1 MTARGDWL
9 QTWSGR
15 AFYVLDPSPADVC
28 VPDIAHALSQ
38 LCRYGGHTK
47 RFYSVA
53 EHCVH
58 VSRAVPAIDALWALF
73 HDASEAYLGDVV
85 RPLKHARALVG
96 YRDVEAR
103 VQEAICDALL
113 LSPVEPE
120 SVERA
125 DKAILYDERRAL
137 MADPPLPWALGESGP
152 GVGAII
158 EGWPPARAEAEFL
171 ARYGELRTGTRYCA
185 KPGAAGAWVV
195 ARVETPVHTPH
206 GEGRR
211 A

>member
-1 MTARGDWL
+1 VTARGDWL

-15 AFYVLDPSPADVC
+15 AFHVLDPKPAEVW

-58 VSRAVPAIDALWALF
+58 VSRAVPPIDALWALF

-85 RPLKHARALVG
+85 RPLKHAGPLVG

-103 VQEAICDALL
+103 VQAAICSALL
-113 LSPVEPE
+113 LSAEEPA
-120 SVERA
+120 SVGRA
-125 DKAILYDERRAL
+125 DKAILYDERKAL
-137 MADPPLPWALGESGP
+137 MADPPLPWALGETGP
-152 GVGAII
+152 GVGAAI
-158 EGWPPARAEAEFL
+158 EGWPPERAEAEFL
-171 ARYGELRTGTRYCA
+171 ARYRHLRTGTIYVAARD
-185 KPGAAGAWVV
+185 PAGAWVV
-195 ARVETPVHTPH
+195 ARAETPVQRLTV
-206 GEGRR
+206 ER
-211 A
+211 AGA